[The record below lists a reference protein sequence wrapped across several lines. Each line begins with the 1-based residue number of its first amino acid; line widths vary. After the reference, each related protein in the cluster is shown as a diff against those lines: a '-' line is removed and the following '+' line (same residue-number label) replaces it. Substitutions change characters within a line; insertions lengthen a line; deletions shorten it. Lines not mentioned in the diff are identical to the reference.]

1 MTRAG
6 KSYRSSTPKEP
17 KEHKR
22 EKMKRLENYRVAKAQ
37 AKKFV
42 IPGLIAIVASIFFL
56 FVSMYGFKG
65 TKLQRRERPQ
75 DILFNADN
83 VGDVLEKDKLTQ
95 QILAAMKNQASDVFG
110 EKPEEVELEPQE
122 KKEKEPE
129 KAEEEPQKA

>member
-17 KEHKR
+17 KEPKR

-56 FVSMYGFKG
+56 FVGMYGFKG
-65 TKLQRRERPQ
+65 SKLERRERSR
-75 DILFNADN
+75 DVNFNSGSV
-83 VGDVLEKDKLTQ
+83 VGDAFDKDALTQ
-95 QILAAMKNQASDVFG
+95 KVLAAMKDQASEVFG
-110 EKPEEVELEPQE
+110 EKPEEVDFEPQE
-122 KKEKEPE
+122 KEKEPE
-129 KAEEEPQKA
+129 KA